1 MAFYIFQ
8 KILSAST
15 HLACPRAPI
24 GIFTYISYTYIGEI
38 KNDTLGLNLKATDTP
53 KISETPIIPDTGIF
67 GRKKA
72 QFLSPLGAESVYF
85 GRKCLFRPKYRI

>member
-1 MAFYIFQ
+1 MQGDPSGRIAGPWVDFD
-8 KILSAST
+8 LGHSSG
-15 HLACPRAPI
+15 RPI

-85 GRKCLFRPKYRI
+85 GRKCLFRPK